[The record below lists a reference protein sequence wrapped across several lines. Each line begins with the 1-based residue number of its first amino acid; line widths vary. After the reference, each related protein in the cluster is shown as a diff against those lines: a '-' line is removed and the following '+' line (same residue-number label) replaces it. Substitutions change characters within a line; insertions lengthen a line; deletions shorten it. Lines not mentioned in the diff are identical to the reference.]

1 MGSGYYVLE
10 AQSDQKL
17 TEELITEEIVHD
29 ITAGVGST
37 GVRAGMIG
45 EIGMSGRPMK
55 EKEKMMLHA
64 VARAQKETGA
74 PLNIHPA
81 NSPDS
86 PLAIIELLDKAGADV
101 RRVVISHIDRTIRR
115 HEVRV
120 RLAKAGCFLEYDL
133 FCLEGYFP
141 RRIVLSEENPVRA
154 DVPNDA
160 QRVDE
165 IMALIDEGFL
175 NQILISQDICTKE
188 RLCHYGGPGY
198 AHILHNVVPLMRAK
212 GVTEEQIHT
221 IMVEN
226 PKRMLTFA

>member
-1 MGSGYYVLE
+1 M
-10 AQSDQKL
+10 
-17 TEELITEEIVHD
+17 
-29 ITAGVGST
+29 
-37 GVRAGMIG
+37 
-45 EIGMSGRPMK
+45 
-55 EKEKMMLHA
+55 
-64 VARAQKETGA
+64 
-74 PLNIHPA
+74 
-81 NSPDS
+81 
-86 PLAIIELLDKAGADV
+86 
-101 RRVVISHIDRTIRR
+101 
-115 HEVRV
+115 
-120 RLAKAGCFLEYDL
+120 
-133 FCLEGYFP
+133 
-141 RRIVLSEENPVRA
+141 RA